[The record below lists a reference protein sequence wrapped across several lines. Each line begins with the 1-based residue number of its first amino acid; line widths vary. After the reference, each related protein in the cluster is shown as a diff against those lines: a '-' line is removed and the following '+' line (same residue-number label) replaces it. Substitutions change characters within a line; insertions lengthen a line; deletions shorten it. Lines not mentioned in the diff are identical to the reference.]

1 MPSMKI
7 HPYASSLVALLILTL
22 WQATSPSAQA
32 ADRPN
37 IVFIMA
43 DDLGIG
49 DLGCYNSASKIP
61 TPHMDA
67 LAKSG
72 MRFNDA
78 HSPSAVCTPTRYGVL
93 TGRYAWRTRLKNGVC
108 WGYSKSLIM
117 PGRETVASIL
127 KDSGY
132 NTACVGKWHLGFQT
146 ADLEAADFPAA
157 SSILPEDHPHA
168 VDYSKPLTPG
178 PNDFG
183 FDYFF
188 GIPASLDMDPYV
200 FVENDRPLQLPTA
213 TVAKSAHR
221 RQNGGGFWR
230 GGKVGPGFKHVDVLP
245 KSAEKA
251 VEWLTQQDG
260 EKPFFLY
267 FPLSA
272 PHTPWLP
279 TDEHRGKAK
288 AGYYGD
294 FVNQCDAVVG
304 QIMAALEEIGQ
315 TDNTMLIVTSD
326 NGSHW
331 VPGDIPKYNHRANLH
346 YRGQKADIWE
356 GGHRVPFVV
365 RWPAC
370 VAAGTES
377 DQTICLTDLLRTAA
391 ELSDGKVSD
400 GTGEDSF
407 SFVGALQGR
416 AVGSERSSIVHHSL
430 NGTFAV
436 RVGDWKLIEGN
447 LGSGGF
453 SAPRVVK
460 PEGGQPAG
468 QLYNLKDDPSE
479 AKNVWAD
486 HPEVVN
492 RLTAELNR
500 LRDQGRSR

>member
-1 MPSMKI
+1 MKI
-7 HPYASSLVALLILTL
+7 YRSFSSVFVVLASVVSLLVLCDRVN
-22 WQATSPSAQA
+22 A
-32 ADRPN
+32 AEKPN

-43 DDLGIG
+43 DDLGSG
-49 DLGCYNSASKIP
+49 DLGCYNPDSKIP
-61 TPHMDA
+61 TPNMDA
-67 LAKSG
+67 LAKAG
-72 MRFNDA
+72 MRFSDA
-78 HSPSAVCTPTRYGVL
+78 HSPSSVCTPTRYGVL

-108 WGYSKSLIM
+108 WGYSKSLITV
-117 PGRETVASIL
+117 GRETVASL
-127 KDSGY
+127 LQKQGY
-132 NTACVGKWHLGFQT
+132 QTACVGKWHLGFQT
-146 ADLEAADFPAA
+146 PDLEAEDFPAA
-157 SSILPEDHPHA
+157 STILPEEHPHA

-183 FDYFF
+183 YDYFF
-188 GIPASLDMDPYV
+188 GIPSSLDMDPYV
-200 FVENDRPLQLPTA
+200 YVENDRPLQLPTA

-230 GGKVGPGFKHVDVLP
+230 GGKVSPDFKHIDVLP
-245 KSAEKA
+245 KTAEKA
-251 VEWLTQQDG
+251 VEWLTKQDG
-260 EKPFFLY
+260 DKPFFLY

-304 QIMAALEEIGQ
+304 QVMAALEKTGQ
-315 TDNTMLIVTSD
+315 VENTLLIVTSD

-331 VPGDIPKYNHRANLH
+331 VPGDIPKYSHRANLH

-365 RWPAC
+365 RWPAA
-370 VAAGTES
+370 VKAGTQS
-377 DQTICLTDLLRTAA
+377 DQTICLTDLFSTAA
-391 ELSDGKVSD
+391 ELSGAQVSQD
-400 GTGEDSF
+400 MGEDSF
-407 SFVGALQGR
+407 SFVRALAGR
-416 AVGSERSSIVHHSL
+416 KVGSDRDSIVHHSV

-460 PEGGQPAG
+460 PEAGNPAG
-468 QLYNLKDDPSE
+468 QLYNLKVDPSE
-479 AKNVWAD
+479 ASNVWED
-486 HPEVVN
+486 HPEVVEK
-492 RLTAELNR
+492 LQAELKKTR
-500 LRDQGRSR
+500 EDGRSR

>member
-1 MPSMKI
+1 MKFSPGSFSI
-7 HPYASSLVALLILTL
+7 LALVTALLPIV
-22 WQATSPSAQA
+22 AIHGRVNAGEK
-32 ADRPN
+32 PN

-43 DDLGIG
+43 DDLGSG
-49 DLGCYNSASKIP
+49 DLGCYNPASKIP

-67 LAKSG
+67 VAKAG
-72 MRFNDA
+72 MRFSDA

-108 WGYSKSLIM
+108 WGYSKSLVT
-117 PGRETVASIL
+117 PGRETVASVL
-127 KDSGY
+127 KSQGY
-132 NTACVGKWHLGFQT
+132 HTACVGKWHLGFQAPDLT
-146 ADLEAADFPAA
+146 AEDYPSA

-168 VDYSKPLTPG
+168 VDYSQPLTPG

-200 FVENDRPLQLPTA
+200 YVENDRPLQLPTA

-230 GGKVGPGFKHVDVLP
+230 GGKVSPDFRHIDVLP
-245 KSAEKA
+245 KTAEKA
-251 VEWLTQQDG
+251 VEWLLKQKADQ
-260 EKPFFLY
+260 PFFLY

-279 TDEHRGKAK
+279 TDTHRGKAK

-304 QIMAALEEIGQ
+304 QVMAALEKTGQ
-315 TDNTMLIVTSD
+315 VENTLLIVTSD

-331 VPGDIPKYNHRANLH
+331 VPGDIPKYSHRANLH

-365 RWPAC
+365 RWPA
-370 VAAGTES
+370 VVKAGTQS
-377 DQTICLTDLLRTAA
+377 DQTICLTDLFRTVV
-391 ELSDGKVSD
+391 ELSGAKVSD
-400 GTGEDSF
+400 DAGEDSF
-407 SFVGALQGR
+407 SFVGALKAR
-416 AVGSERSSIVHHSL
+416 KSGSDRDSIIHHSV

-460 PEGGQPAG
+460 PEAGKPAG

-479 AKNVWAD
+479 ANNVWEK
-486 HPEVVN
+486 HPQVVE
-492 RLTAELNR
+492 RLLAELNKT
-500 LRDQGRSR
+500 RDSGHSR

>member
-1 MPSMKI
+1 MRIRSHATATI
-7 HPYASSLVALLILTL
+7 LTIVVSLILTACL
-22 WQATSPSAQA
+22 HQPASAA
-32 ADRPN
+32 EKPN

-49 DLGCYNSASKIP
+49 DLGCYNDQSKIP
-61 TPHMDA
+61 TPNMDA
-67 LAKSG
+67 LARAG

-78 HSPSAVCTPTRYGVL
+78 HSPSSVCTPTRYGVL

-108 WGYSKSLIM
+108 WGYSKSLISS
-117 PGRETVASIL
+117 GRETVASIL
-127 KDSGY
+127 KAEGY
-132 NTACVGKWHLGFQT
+132 NTACVGKWHLGFQH
-146 ADLEAADFPAA
+146 ADVEAEDFPPA

-168 VDYSKPLTPG
+168 VDYFKPLSPG

-200 FVENDRPLQLPTA
+200 FVENDKPLQLPTA

-230 GGKVGPGFKHVDVLP
+230 GGKVSPDFKHIDVLP
-245 KSAEKA
+245 RTAEKA
-251 VEWLTQQDG
+251 VEWLSAQNGD
-260 EKPFFLY
+260 KPFFLY

-279 TDEHRGKAK
+279 TDQHRGKAR

-294 FVNQCDAVVG
+294 FVHQCDAVVG
-304 QIMAALEEIGQ
+304 QVMAALEEIGQ
-315 TDNTMLIVTSD
+315 VENTLLIVTSD

-365 RWPAC
+365 RWPAA
-370 VAAGTES
+370 VKAGTQS
-377 DQTICLTDLLRTAA
+377 NQTICLTDLLSTAA
-391 ELSDGKVSD
+391 ELAGAKVAAD
-400 GTGEDSF
+400 AGEDSF
-407 SFVGALQGR
+407 SFTAALQGKSK
-416 AVGSERSSIVHHSL
+416 GSVRQSIVHHSL

-436 RVGDWKLIEGN
+436 RIGDWKLIEGN

-460 PEGGQPAG
+460 PEDGKPAG
-468 QLYNLKDDPSE
+468 QLYNLKEDASE
-479 AKNVWAD
+479 TNNLWD
-486 HPEVVN
+486 EHPQIVE
-492 RLTAELNR
+492 RLLAELNR
-500 LRDQGRSR
+500 TRESGRSR